1 MAGKAWRSEATMAE
15 AAVKYDPTDV
25 VDGGERV
32 IHLWPNDRYLAHLSI
47 YYFAAPFCKDGMVLD
62 AGSGTGYG
70 SAYLADRGARFV
82 HGIDICEK
90 AVGFSRQ
97 NFNKPNLEFHV
108 MDLER
113 ITGFAE
119 RSFDF
124 IFSSNALEHVQ
135 YVPAFF
141 QAAWRLLKPEG
152 RILIAV
158 PPINTPDARRADL
171 ANKYHLNS
179 WSPRQWHFVLGQYFK
194 EIECYTH
201 FFDKPG
207 VSLDFNNHPKEVVI
221 AEENFT
227 FTAVPL
233 EEMYKTP
240 TYSAIFVAA
249 APRSEMEI
257 PRAGLP
263 PEFID
268 DSFTRRPGQE
278 PPPPWYRS
286 ALLAPLRKAL
296 PVPIKKQ
303 IKRLFLE
310 G

>member
-1 MAGKAWRSEATMAE
+1 MAE
-15 AAVKYDPTDV
+15 TTIQYDPTDV
-25 VDGGERV
+25 IDGGERV
-32 IHLWPNDRYLAHLSI
+32 IHLWPNDCYLAHLSI
-47 YYFAAPFCKDGMVLD
+47 YHFAAPFSKNGIVLD

-70 SAYLADRGARFV
+70 SAYLADHGARFV
-82 HGIDICEK
+82 HGIDIGEK
-90 AVGFSRQ
+90 AVGFSRL
-97 NFNKPNLEFHV
+97 NFNKPNLQFQV

-135 YVPAFF
+135 CVPAFF

-158 PPINTPDARRADL
+158 PPITTADARKADL

-194 EIECYTH
+194 EISCYTH
-201 FFDKPG
+201 YFDKPG
-207 VSLDFNNHPKEVVI
+207 VSLNFANHPKEVVI
-221 AEENFT
+221 TEADFT
-227 FTAVPL
+227 FTPVSL
-233 EEMYKTP
+233 EAMYKKP
-240 TYSAIFVAA
+240 TFSAIFVASY
-249 APRSEMEI
+249 PKPQTSI
-257 PRAGLP
+257 PRPGRP
-263 PEFID
+263 TKFID
-268 DSFTRRPGQE
+268 DSFTRRPGE
-278 PPPPWYRS
+278 GPPPPWYRS
-286 ALLAPLRKAL
+286 ALLAPLRRAL
-296 PVPIKKQ
+296 PAPLKKQ